1 MLVSLFISGIGG
13 FVFNPLVNLLFDT
26 YSWRG
31 ALLIASGIILQGTIA
46 GMLMRPAII
55 TDAKDD
61 DSKKLSEM
69 YERESIHTEITEIT
83 FDNIAT
89 SDHKDTNT
97 EAAKNISECHSKKS
111 EINSKSRHLMNMRL
125 PVHASAK

>member
-1 MLVSLFISGIGG
+1 MNF
-13 FVFNPLVNLLFDT
+13 LFDT

-31 ALLIASGIILQGTIA
+31 ALLLVAGIILQGTIA
-46 GMLMRPAII
+46 GMLMRPAIEA
-55 TDAKDD
+55 DAMDGD
-61 DSKKLSEM
+61 NKKLSEV

-97 EAAKNISECHSKKS
+97 ETAKNKSECHSKK
-111 EINSKSRHLMNMRL
+111 
-125 PVHASAK
+125 